1 MAYDK
6 KPGSGSG
13 KSYGPRDGIDASAP
27 QGDQV
32 QRWEYTGGGRFFQRW
47 ENKASGGGERRGRD
61 QDRWTRRG
69 DKPRE
74 SGARGQGRFDGRRE
88 ENRAHDGS
96 GWDRNRWDRRREE
109 GRHYPS
115 EEGAPRRAAPPR
127 GPIPPARQVEPPR
140 PIEPSRAAFDALS
153 PEEEERPENLL
164 VGRNPIREALKA
176 DRPIEKMLVA
186 QGDLTGSAREIIAM
200 ARERRVV
207 IQYVDRSRLDQVC
220 KGHQGMLA
228 FASAAA
234 YSTLEDILALAAQR
248 DEDPLVVVLDGVT
261 DPHNLGAIIRS
272 CECMGAHGVIVPERR
287 AAGLGPAA
295 VKASAGALSYIKV
308 ARVVNLARTLDELKR
323 AGLWVT
329 GAAVDGADAAQVSL
343 TGPAALVIGSEGE
356 GLSHLVRQKCDQLVR
371 LPMYGHIQSLNASV
385 AAGILLYEAA
395 RARHA

>member
-6 KPGSGSG
+6 KPGPGPGRLYGGSR
-13 KSYGPRDGIDASAP
+13 SRREDPRP
-27 QGDQV
+27 QGNGSQ
-32 QRWEYTGGGRFFQRW
+32 GRPYP
-47 ENKASGGGERRGRD
+47 RR
-61 QDRWTRRG
+61 
-69 DKPRE
+69 DKPYGEARWGRE
-74 SGARGQGRFDGRRE
+74 KPYRQQ
-88 ENRAHDGS
+88 
-96 GWDRNRWDRRREE
+96 EE
-109 GRHYPS
+109 GRPYPPAG
-115 EEGAPRRAAPPR
+115 GAPRRAAPPR
-127 GPIPPARQVEPPR
+127 GPIPPARQVERTAQPPK
-140 PIEPSRAAFDALS
+140 PAFAPPPPPPP
-153 PEEEERPENLL
+153 PEEPRPENLL

-176 DRPIEKMLVA
+176 GRPIEKMLVA
-186 QGDLTGSAREIIAM
+186 QGDLAGSAREIIAM
-200 ARERRVV
+200 AREQRVV

-228 FASAAA
+228 FASAASYA
-234 YSTLEDILALAAQR
+234 SVEDILALAAQR

-272 CECMGAHGVIVPERR
+272 CECLGAHGVILPERR

-308 ARVVNLARTLDELKR
+308 ARVVNLARTLDQLKE

-329 GAAVDGADAAQVSL
+329 GAAVDGADVAQISL
-343 TGPAALVIGSEGE
+343 SGPVALVIGSEGD
-356 GLSHLVRQKCDQLVR
+356 GLSHLVRQKCDQLAR